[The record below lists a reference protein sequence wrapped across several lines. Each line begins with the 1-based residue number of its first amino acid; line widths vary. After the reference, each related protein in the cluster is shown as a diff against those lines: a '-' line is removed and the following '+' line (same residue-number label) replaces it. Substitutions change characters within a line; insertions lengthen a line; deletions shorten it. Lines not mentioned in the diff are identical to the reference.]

1 MFSLL
6 VIYKDG
12 SDHPVMNTIW
22 AVVKIKLEN
31 KFQACMGVKPMTS
44 VILVQSS
51 SNQANK
57 PSGSWSF
64 CLFVINPWS
73 DDWITVNIRIAC
85 CWITVSLQGRLFSCS
100 FINPHVCIFFRFH
113 FHCCSLISNAH
124 HCKDL
129 IFIYM

>member
-44 VILVQSS
+44 EILVQ
-51 SNQANK
+51 
-57 PSGSWSF
+57 
-64 CLFVINPWS
+64 
-73 DDWITVNIRIAC
+73 
-85 CWITVSLQGRLFSCS
+85 FSIILW
-100 FINPHVCIFFRFH
+100 F
-113 FHCCSLISNAH
+113 LISPWVKNEWKYTH
-124 HCKDL
+124 HTVIQRDE
-129 IFIYM
+129 